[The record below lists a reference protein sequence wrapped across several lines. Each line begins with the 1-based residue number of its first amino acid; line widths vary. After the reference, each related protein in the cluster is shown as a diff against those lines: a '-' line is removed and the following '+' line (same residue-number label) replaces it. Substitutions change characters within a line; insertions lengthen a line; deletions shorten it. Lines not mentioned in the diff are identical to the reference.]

1 VGDLR
6 TKGRLPLR
14 LKQVSRREDAVL
26 FGHPFLNDRDDASC
40 CPQSPEL
47 ISLVG
52 NRRADSV
59 RPSVADQASA

>member
-26 FGHPFLNDRDDASC
+26 FGHPFLNDRHDASC

-47 ISLVG
+47 ISRGKSARGLRAAVG
-52 NRRADSV
+52 G
-59 RPSVADQASA
+59 